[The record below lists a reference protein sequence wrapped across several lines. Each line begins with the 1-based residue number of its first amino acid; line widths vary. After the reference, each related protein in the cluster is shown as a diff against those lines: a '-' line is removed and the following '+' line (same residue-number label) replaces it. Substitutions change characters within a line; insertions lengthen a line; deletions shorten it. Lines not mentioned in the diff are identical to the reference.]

1 MTCVLLL
8 RVRYLIEQ
16 PKRTPLL
23 SEEVLVMAYRPG
35 KGSAKEWLEE
45 TEALRLLAEAKPDAN
60 VPMPEKRELAKG
72 ALAEWPSLE
81 AELGRRIGERAE
93 ALEKAHKRVRQA
105 VSLRV
110 RELAVKPQLPAD
122 LLGLLVLQPMP

>member
-1 MTCVLLL
+1 
-8 RVRYLIEQ
+8 
-16 PKRTPLL
+16 
-23 SEEVLVMAYRPG
+23 
-35 KGSAKEWLEE
+35 
-45 TEALRLLAEAKPDAN
+45 
-60 VPMPEKRELAKG
+60 MPEKRELAKG

-81 AELGRRIGERAE
+81 AELGRRIGEGAE